1 MIKILKTE
9 QIYFEQE
16 QSIELEIN
24 GKKIVAIR
32 YEKQDPKFSDYE
44 LEVEIQDKELLNL
57 TDDETEEIEEFVKND
72 IDDGEIK

>member
-24 GKKIVAIR
+24 GKKIIAIR

-44 LEVEIQDKELLNL
+44 LEVEIQDKELLIIEHSL
-57 TDDETEEIEEFVKND
+57 TEDEAEEIEEFIKNELND
-72 IDDGEIK
+72 